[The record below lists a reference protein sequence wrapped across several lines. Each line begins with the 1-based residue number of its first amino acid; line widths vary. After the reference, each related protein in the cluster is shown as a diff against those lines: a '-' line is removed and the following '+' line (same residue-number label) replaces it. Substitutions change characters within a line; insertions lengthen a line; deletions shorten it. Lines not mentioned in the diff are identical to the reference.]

1 MMAVLDMV
9 TLLALATTLEMAE
22 AVLEFWAGDDGSS
35 VALIGPVTH

>member
-22 AVLEFWAGDDGSS
+22 AVLLGLVPVE
-35 VALIGPVTH
+35 VA